1 MQAGKAGL
9 LERWAIL
16 QPLGNADFVRLWL
29 ASGIWWQAMWM
40 EQLVLGWL
48 TLEMTDS
55 PWLVA
60 LLGFYRSI
68 PLLFLGLFS
77 SLITDRF
84 KRRNL
89 ILVFQ
94 SVNTG
99 CLVLI
104 AILFWMENL
113 EFWHLAAVS
122 LVNGT
127 SWALDWPTRR
137 AILPDLVG
145 KGKVVDAMWL
155 ENVLSSLTRISGPLG
170 AGVFLETIGI
180 GGTLNILGFMGVG
193 AILILA
199 GIKSQTRAPQHPQGL
214 RAIGA
219 QVLEGINYVRA
230 SKRIYITGAL
240 EGSEDALTRF
250 GLLFGL
256 SLLYISAFFTL
267 GLMISTLTHRT
278 STALLVA
285 LLIWICWILVVP
297 NLAPIAAR
305 LLTPVPSQQVIDA
318 EKQAIE
324 RESQVLLES
333 IQKRKVYGDRDE
345 FERIR
350 EDAEKRQNKLDKF
363 FRDKLKAQIGLTQN
377 LARISPSASYLFA
390 STRLAGT
397 GPDLF
402 ATFQK
407 AHERFQQSQQ
417 EYQNDLFR
425 SDKIEWDRSGP
436 KANDPEWFRADDLP
450 RFEMKAERLNDSFN
464 AALFDILLLVIY
476 NVIFF
481 MLSYVFFLR
490 YDVT

>member
-1 MQAGKAGL
+1 ML
-9 LERWAIL
+9 LSTIKKEII
-16 QPLGNADFVRLWL
+16 N
-29 ASGIWWQAMWM
+29 
-40 EQLVLGWL
+40 
-48 TLEMTDS
+48 
-55 PWLVA
+55 
-60 LLGFYRSI
+60 
-68 PLLFLGLFS
+68 
-77 SLITDRF
+77 
-84 KRRNL
+84 
-89 ILVFQ
+89 
-94 SVNTG
+94 
-99 CLVLI
+99 
-104 AILFWMENL
+104 
-113 EFWHLAAVS
+113 
-122 LVNGT
+122 
-127 SWALDWPTRR
+127 
-137 AILPDLVG
+137 
-145 KGKVVDAMWL
+145 
-155 ENVLSSLTRISGPLG
+155 NVLSFRFIITYALLFVLVLLAIFLMTNVYGDRAQEYRTGVAEAREQIDKIAAIDDPSKQFEEFQRSILYGARQPSSMSILARGVDANLPTQVSTRGGWFGGASEDRLGRNTLFEIFQTPDFVYVVNIVMSLL
-170 AGVFLETIGI
+170 ALLFVFDAVCGEKEQGTLKLVLANSVPRDTVLFGKWI
-180 GGTLNILGFMGVG
+180 GGYISVAAPFTVAVMGGFV
-193 AILILA
+193 
-199 GIKSQTRAPQHPQGL
+199 
-214 RAIGA
+214 
-219 QVLEGINYVRA
+219 Y
-230 SKRIYITGAL
+230 IYITGAL